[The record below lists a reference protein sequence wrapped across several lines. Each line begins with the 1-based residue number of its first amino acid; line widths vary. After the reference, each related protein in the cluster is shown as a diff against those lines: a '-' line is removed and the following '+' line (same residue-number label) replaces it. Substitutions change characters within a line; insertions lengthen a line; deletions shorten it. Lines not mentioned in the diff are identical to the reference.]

1 MSVPTGI
8 RDITELQ
15 KLHAV
20 VIQSIQTN
28 LLDLHFK
35 Q

>member
-8 RDITELQ
+8 TDIIELQ

-20 VIQSIQTN
+20 VMQIKYTN
-28 LLDLHFK
+28 KSTRFAF
-35 Q
+35 